1 MTLYAHIVLP
11 LAQPSFTFSAE
22 GEVAEQ
28 LREGQAVVVQLGP
41 RKIYTGIV
49 WSISNER
56 PPFRTK
62 PIQRILY
69 REPLLSAEQRRLW
82 EWIADYYMCTVG
94 EVMRAA
100 LPAKMKPS
108 GMSDEEFEQDEFRV
122 ATERTVS
129 LTSEMRSQEALNQ
142 AFEKLTR
149 RAPKQYA
156 ALLEIVERLSE
167 MGSKNIP
174 MEGDDAP
181 TEGDNAPMEST
192 PTEGEEQFEGEVR
205 TRSLQADATV
215 LRTLADKGLVEF
227 HEREREAA
235 FCSGELRTA
244 LPTLSEAQGEA
255 LRSIEEQHAS
265 MRCVLL
271 HGVTGSGKTE
281 IYIHLIDKALRA
293 GGDVVMLV
301 PEIALT
307 EQLIARLQRYFGE
320 RVVAYHS
327 KLTDTR
333 RSDIYLRLMR
343 SEAGRLIVGTRS
355 ALLLPLSNLRLV
367 VVDEEHDASYKQS
380 DPAPRYNARDAAV
393 VVASLYGCRAVLGSA
408 TPSIESFVNAHRGK
422 YGYVSLTERYGGAQM
437 PRIVISDTL
446 RAAKRGERH
455 AHFNKALLDRLSEVL
470 ASGEQAML
478 FQNRRGFSPYVGCT
492 DCGRVVECPNCNV
505 SLTFHRPNTLRC
517 HYCGHS
523 EPMPAHCPSCRVADV
538 TLRGFGTE
546 KVEEELARIFPTARI
561 DRLDRDSATSQ
572 RAYNDII
579 RRFENGATDLLVGT
593 QMITKGFDFSHV
605 SVVGILNADNLLNY
619 PDFRSSE
626 RAFQLITQVAGR
638 AGRREKVGE
647 VIVQTSQPSHPVIR
661 QAAAGDYLSMVNAQL
676 REREAFHYPPYAHLI
691 NVTMRHRDPQL
702 LREAARTLGEGLRGV
717 FGRRVLGPQSPAVD
731 RINGVYI
738 LCFMIKVENSLS
750 FSRARALLA
759 EQIDAIRHRK
769 EWSTIYIYCDVDPQ

>member
-22 GEVAEQ
+22 GELAEQ

-49 WSISNER
+49 WAIDTER
-56 PPFRTK
+56 PAFRTK

-69 REPLLSAEQRRLW
+69 PEPLLSAAQRRLW

-100 LPAKMKPS
+100 LPSKMKPS

-122 ATERTVS
+122 AVERTVS
-129 LTSEMRSQEALNQ
+129 LSAELQSQEALNEL
-142 AFEKLTR
+142 FERLAR

-156 ALLEIVERLSE
+156 ALLEIVEQLSE
-167 MGSKNIP
+167 
-174 MEGDDAP
+174 
-181 TEGDNAPMEST
+181 
-192 PTEGEEQFEGEVR
+192 GEQVEFAREVR
-205 TRSLQADATV
+205 RHNLQADSVA
-215 LRTLADKGLVEF
+215 LKALADKGLIEF

-235 FCSGELRTA
+235 FCTDKMATE
-244 LPTLSEAQGEA
+244 LPTLSDAQSAA
-255 LRSIEEQHAS
+255 LRSIEEQHTS
-265 MRCVLL
+265 KRCVLL

-281 IYIHLIDKALRA
+281 IYIHLIDKALRE

-307 EQLIARLQRYFGE
+307 EQLIARLRRYFGD

-333 RSDIYLRLMR
+333 RTDIYLRLLH
-343 SEAGRLIVGTRS
+343 SAAGRLIVGTRS
-355 ALLLPLSNLRLV
+355 ALLLPLAHPRLV
-367 VVDEEHDASYKQS
+367 VIDEEHDASYKQN
-380 DPAPRYNARDAAV
+380 DPAPRYNARDTALVAASMYDARV
-393 VVASLYGCRAVLGSA
+393 VMGSA
-408 TPSIESFVNAHRGK
+408 TPSIESFMNAHRGK
-422 YGYVSLTERYGGAQM
+422 YGYTSLTERYGGAQM
-437 PRIVISDTL
+437 PRIIISDTL

-455 AHFNKALLDRLSEVL
+455 SHFNKALLDRLSEVL
-470 ASGEQAML
+470 ERGEQAML
-478 FQNRRGFSPYVGCT
+478 FQNRRGFSPYVECT
-492 DCGRVVECPNCNV
+492 ECGRVVECPHCNV
-505 SLTFHRPNTLRC
+505 SLTFHRPSTLRC

-523 EPMPAHCPSCRVADV
+523 QPLPEHCPSCHVADV

-546 KVEEELARIFPTARI
+546 KVEEELAQIFPKARI

-572 RAYNDII
+572 RAFNEII
-579 RRFENGATDLLVGT
+579 RRFESGATDLLVGT
-593 QMITKGFDFSHV
+593 QMITKGFDFSRV

-638 AGRREKVGE
+638 AGRRQTAGE
-647 VIVQTSQPSHPVIR
+647 VIVQTSQPQHPVIR
-661 QAAAGDYLSMVNAQL
+661 QAAEGDYLSMVNAQL

-691 NVTMRHRDPQL
+691 AITMRHRDPQL
-702 LREAARTLGEGLRGV
+702 LRAAARQLGVALREV
-717 FGRRVLGPQSPAVD
+717 FGRRVLGPQSPPVD

-738 LCFMIKVENSLS
+738 LGFMLKIENSLS
-750 FSRARALLA
+750 FARARTLLR
-759 EQIDAIRHRK
+759 EQIEAIRRNR
-769 EWSTIYIYCDVDPQ
+769 EWSSIVIYCDVDPQ

>member
-22 GEVAEQ
+22 GELANH

-49 WSISNER
+49 WSITTER

-69 REPLLSAEQRRLW
+69 GEPLLSAEQRRLW

-100 LPAKMKPS
+100 LPSKMKPS

-122 ATERTVS
+122 AHERTVS
-129 LTSEMRSQEALNQ
+129 LREELRSQEALNEW
-142 AFEKLTR
+142 FERLAR
-149 RAPKQYA
+149 RAPKQYEA
-156 ALLEIVERLSE
+156 VLEVADRLT
-167 MGSKNIP
+167 N
-174 MEGDDAP
+174 
-181 TEGDNAPMEST
+181 TN
-192 PTEGEEQFEGEVR
+192 FEGEVR
-205 TRSLQADATV
+205 CRTLKADVAV
-215 LRTLADKGLVEF
+215 LKALADKGLIEF

-235 FCSGELRTA
+235 SCTEEMTVE
-244 LPTLSEAQGEA
+244 LPTLSEAQTTT
-255 LRSIEEQHAS
+255 LRSIEQQHLEK
-265 MRCVLL
+265 RCVLL

-281 IYIHLIDKALRA
+281 IYIHLIHKALSA

-307 EQLIARLQRYFGE
+307 EQLISRLQRYFGD

-333 RSDIYLRLMR
+333 RTDIYLRLLR
-343 SEAGRLIVGTRS
+343 SKAGRLIVGTRS
-355 ALLLPLSNLRLV
+355 ALLLPLAHPHLI
-367 VVDEEHDASYKQS
+367 VVDEEHDASYKQN
-380 DPAPRYNARDAAV
+380 DPAPRYNARDMAV
-393 VVASLYGCRAVLGSA
+393 VAASIYDARTVLGSA
-408 TPSIESFVNAHRGK
+408 TPSIESFMNAHRGK
-422 YGYVSLTERYGGAQM
+422 YGYASLTERYGGARM

-455 AHFNKALLDRLSEVL
+455 SHFNKALLDRLGEVL
-470 ASGEQAML
+470 ERGEQAML
-478 FQNRRGFSPYVGCT
+478 FQNRRGFSPYVECT
-492 DCGRVVECPNCNV
+492 ECGRVVECPNCNV
-505 SLTFHRPNTLRC
+505 SLTYHRPNTLRC

-523 EPMPAHCPSCRVADV
+523 QPLPEHCPSCHVADV

-546 KVEEELARIFPTARI
+546 KVEEELAQIFPQARI

-572 RAYNDII
+572 RAYNQII
-579 RRFENGATDLLVGT
+579 RRFESGATDLLVGT
-593 QMITKGFDFSHV
+593 QMITKGFDFSRV

-638 AGRREKVGE
+638 AGRRETEGE
-647 VIVQTSQPSHPVIR
+647 VIVQTSQPLHPVIR
-661 QAAAGDYLSMVNAQL
+661 QAAEYDYLSMVNMQL

-691 NVTMRHRDPQL
+691 SVTMRHRDPQL
-702 LREAARTLGEGLRGV
+702 LRTAARELGSKLREV
-717 FGRRVLGPQSPAVD
+717 FGQRVLGPQSPPVD

-738 LCFMIKVENSLS
+738 LGFLLKIENTIS
-750 FSRARALLA
+750 FSKARRLLA
-759 EQIDAIRHRK
+759 EQIDAIRNNK
-769 EWSTIYIYCDVDPQ
+769 EWNSIYIYCDVDPQ

>member
-22 GEVAEQ
+22 GELAEQ

-49 WSISNER
+49 WAIDTER
-56 PPFRTK
+56 PAFRTK

-69 REPLLSAEQRRLW
+69 PEPLLSAAQRRLW

-100 LPAKMKPS
+100 LPSKMKPS

-122 ATERTVS
+122 AVERTVS
-129 LTSEMRSQEALNQ
+129 LSAELQSQEALNEL
-142 AFEKLTR
+142 FERLAR

-156 ALLEIVERLSE
+156 ALLEIVEQLSE
-167 MGSKNIP
+167 
-174 MEGDDAP
+174 
-181 TEGDNAPMEST
+181 
-192 PTEGEEQFEGEVR
+192 GEQVEFAREVR
-205 TRSLQADATV
+205 RHNLQADSVA
-215 LRTLADKGLVEF
+215 LKALADKGLIEF

-235 FCSGELRTA
+235 FCTDKMATE
-244 LPTLSEAQGEA
+244 LPTLSDAQIAA
-255 LRSIEEQHAS
+255 LHSIEEQHTS
-265 MRCVLL
+265 KRCVLL

-281 IYIHLIDKALRA
+281 IYIHLIDKALRE

-307 EQLIARLQRYFGE
+307 EQLIARLRRYFGD

-333 RSDIYLRLMR
+333 RTDIYLRLLH
-343 SEAGRLIVGTRS
+343 SAAGRLIVGTRS
-355 ALLLPLSNLRLV
+355 ALLLPLAHPRLV
-367 VVDEEHDASYKQS
+367 VIDEEHDASYKQN
-380 DPAPRYNARDAAV
+380 DPAPRYNARDTALVAASMYDARV
-393 VVASLYGCRAVLGSA
+393 VMGSA
-408 TPSIESFVNAHRGK
+408 TPSIDSFMNAHRGK
-422 YGYVSLTERYGGAQM
+422 YGYTSLTERYGGAQM
-437 PRIVISDTL
+437 PRIIISDTL

-455 AHFNKALLDRLSEVL
+455 SHFNKALLDRLSEVL
-470 ASGEQAML
+470 ERGEQAML
-478 FQNRRGFSPYVGCT
+478 FQNRRGFSPYVECT
-492 DCGRVVECPNCNV
+492 ECGRVVECPHCNV
-505 SLTFHRPNTLRC
+505 SLTFHRPSTLRC

-523 EPMPAHCPSCRVADV
+523 QPLPEHCPSCHVADV

-546 KVEEELARIFPTARI
+546 KVEEELAQIFPKARI

-572 RAYNDII
+572 RAFNEII
-579 RRFENGATDLLVGT
+579 RRFESGATDLLVGT
-593 QMITKGFDFSHV
+593 QMITKGFDFSRV

-638 AGRREKVGE
+638 AGRRQTAGE
-647 VIVQTSQPSHPVIR
+647 VIVQTSQPQHPVIR
-661 QAAAGDYLSMVNAQL
+661 QAAEGDYLSMVNTQL

-691 NVTMRHRDPQL
+691 AITMRHRDPQL
-702 LREAARTLGEGLRGV
+702 LRAAARQLGVALREV
-717 FGRRVLGPQSPAVD
+717 FGRRVLGPQSPPVD

-738 LCFMIKVENSLS
+738 LGFMLKIENSLS
-750 FSRARALLA
+750 FARARTLLR
-759 EQIDAIRHRK
+759 EQIEAIRRNR
-769 EWSTIYIYCDVDPQ
+769 EWSSIVIYCDVDPQ

>member
-22 GEVAEQ
+22 GELAEQ

-49 WSISNER
+49 WAIDTER
-56 PPFRTK
+56 PSFRTK

-69 REPLLSAEQRRLW
+69 PEPLLSPAQRRLW

-100 LPAKMKPS
+100 LPSKMKPS
-108 GMSDEEFEQDEFRV
+108 GMTDEEFEQDEFRV
-122 ATERTVS
+122 AVERTVS
-129 LTSEMRSQEALNQ
+129 LGTELQSQEALNEW
-142 AFEKLTR
+142 FERLTR

-156 ALLEIVERLSE
+156 ALLEIVEQLSE
-167 MGSKNIP
+167 
-174 MEGDDAP
+174 
-181 TEGDNAPMEST
+181 
-192 PTEGEEQFEGEVR
+192 GEQVDFAREVR
-205 TRSLQADATV
+205 RHNLQADSVA
-215 LRTLADKGLVEF
+215 LKALADKGLIEF

-235 FCSGELRTA
+235 FGTDTMATE
-244 LPTLSEAQGEA
+244 LPTLSDAQSSA
-255 LRSIEEQHAS
+255 LHSIEEQHS
-265 MRCVLL
+265 SKRCVLL

-281 IYIHLIDKALRA
+281 IYIHLIDKALRE

-307 EQLIARLQRYFGE
+307 EQLIARLRRYFGD

-333 RSDIYLRLMR
+333 RTDIYLRLLR
-343 SEAGRLIVGTRS
+343 SAAGRLIVGTRS
-355 ALLLPLSNLRLV
+355 ALLLPLAHPRLV
-367 VVDEEHDASYKQS
+367 VIDEEHDASYKQN
-380 DPAPRYNARDAAV
+380 DPAPRYNARDTALVAASMYDARV
-393 VVASLYGCRAVLGSA
+393 VMGSA
-408 TPSIESFVNAHRGK
+408 TPSIESFMNAHRGK
-422 YGYVSLTERYGGAQM
+422 YGYASLTERYGGAQM
-437 PRIVISDTL
+437 PRIIISDTL

-470 ASGEQAML
+470 ERGEQAML
-478 FQNRRGFSPYVGCT
+478 FQNRRGFSPYVECT
-492 DCGRVVECPNCNV
+492 ECGRVVECPHCNV

-523 EPMPAHCPSCRVADV
+523 QPLPEHCPSCHVADV

-546 KVEEELARIFPTARI
+546 KVEEELAQIFPKARI

-572 RAYNDII
+572 RAFNEII
-579 RRFENGATDLLVGT
+579 KRFESGATDLLVGT
-593 QMITKGFDFSHV
+593 QMITKGFDFSRV

-638 AGRREKVGE
+638 AGRRENVGE
-647 VIVQTSQPSHPVIR
+647 VVVQTSQPQHPVIR
-661 QAAAGDYLSMVNAQL
+661 QAAEGDYLSMVNAQL
-676 REREAFHYPPYAHLI
+676 REREAFHYPPYAHLVAI
-691 NVTMRHRDPQL
+691 TMRHRDPQL
-702 LREAARTLGEGLRGV
+702 LRTAARQLGVALREV
-717 FGRRVLGPQSPAVD
+717 FGRRVLGPQSPPVD

-738 LCFMIKVENSLS
+738 LGFMLKIENSLS
-750 FSRARALLA
+750 FARARTLLR
-759 EQIDAIRHRK
+759 EQIEAIRRNR
-769 EWSTIYIYCDVDPQ
+769 EWSSIVIYCDVDPQ